1 MTDEQ
6 TDGHVYNEQYT
17 AQQAVECGLRRLH
30 GRSGFHLPK
39 YIVNFLVSTVSNKNL
54 VPVMFLQTFKRLAS
68 YLTYALNIQRR

>member
-6 TDGHVYNEQYT
+6 TDGHVYNVQYT

-30 GRSGFHLPK
+30 GRSGFQ
-39 YIVNFLVSTVSNKNL
+39 YIVNFLVSTVSNSKL
-54 VPVMFLQTFKRLAS
+54 VPVIFLQTFKRLAS